1 MDDELKRLRKHVLV
15 LTSIVLLLVLGI
27 VAWGSIEIS
36 RLRSVVASIEIPQ
49 AINGIDGKDGYTPI
63 KGVDY
68 IDGNDGNDGR
78 DSLSTT
84 TIVKEPIYTNIPVP
98 GPKGEKGDTGERGAP
113 GRTVLIRINPLT
125 LLDECRFLG
134 DIDWQPLDEC
144 GVE

>member
-1 MDDELKRLRKHVLV
+1 MDNELKRLRKHVLV

-68 IDGNDGNDGR
+68 IDGNDGR

-84 TIVKEPIYTNIPVP
+84 TIVKEPIYTNIPIP
-98 GPKGEKGDTGERGAP
+98 GPKGEKGDKGEQGSP
-113 GRTVLIRINPLT
+113 GQTIVLRINPIT
-125 LLDECRFLG
+125 LLSECRFLG
-134 DIDWQPLDEC
+134 DIDWQSLDEC